1 MMFGVFFVQTL
12 PFPSLHPE
20 ADFPTLGESVPDWK
34 SILLLEH
41 QAFERR
47 ESEDRMRESVRS
59 PPSVQG
65 ETPTPAVRLTM
76 VSPRSPFRDA
86 PAVCAGEL
94 PRSNR
99 DNAKASYANVVP
111 FRYANLSNNGD
122 LLCSQAR
129 NLS

>member
-1 MMFGVFFVQTL
+1 MMFGLFFVQTL

-59 PPSVQG
+59 PPSVQDK
-65 ETPTPAVRLTM
+65 PPIRLY
-76 VSPRSPFRDA
+76 V
-86 PAVCAGEL
+86 
-94 PRSNR
+94 
-99 DNAKASYANVVP
+99 
-111 FRYANLSNNGD
+111 
-122 LLCSQAR
+122 
-129 NLS
+129 